1 MPVNALGAYAFPS
14 RDHVKNFHGNILVNF
29 CWDRHVFFAAPF
41 AIALPPTMT
50 LRDAVTTV
58 VANAIKVHPDAGKI
72 DWDAVR
78 WQKDDKPWQ
87 PDLDKSL
94 AANGVGHKDYIVFN
108 TPGLTGLKD
117 AGL

>member
-1 MPVNALGAYAFPS
+1 
-14 RDHVKNFHGNILVNF
+14 
-29 CWDRHVFFAAPF
+29 
-41 AIALPPTMT
+41 MT

-58 VANAIKVHPDAGKI
+58 VANAIKVHPDAEKI
-72 DWDAVR
+72 DWDMVC

-94 AANGVGHKDYIVFN
+94 ATNGVGHKDYIVFN
-108 TPGLTGLKD
+108 TPGLTGLGG